1 VKGKSKVDGSNNHQK
16 NFSKYMKE
24 KHNGKNKKN
33 KIKGQ
38 GKEKGKNFKCHKCGA
53 PNHFAK
59 KCWTLQHLIELYQ
72 KTLKETNIA
81 KRLYETH
88 FNDVSKEATI
98 SETKVEDLKIPRMT
112 DKDMD
117 LKNTIVEYNF
127 NDVFGDLN

>member
-1 VKGKSKVDGSNNHQK
+1 
-16 NFSKYMKE
+16 
-24 KHNGKNKKN
+24 
-33 KIKGQ
+33 
-38 GKEKGKNFKCHKCGA
+38 
-53 PNHFAK
+53 
-59 KCWTLQHLIELYQ
+59 LIELYQ